1 MLIENTSPK
10 IHLPMIANRTVH
22 YFFSK
27 RLYGIPDFDV
37 WPLDVQDII
46 DLEEFRPKKPCLL
59 IEDIIVRRNS
69 DGYNFKVKMQLKFLL
84 SFPIEACCD
93 NTDEE
98 YHLYQSFH
106 AVQEQPEP
114 PEVMQAIRRAVGL
127 RKGQEKKV
135 QQFLS
140 MEKRLLRE
148 PCDKNPDALIILE
161 KTVEIPEFNP
171 YDYTSRMVRF

>member
-1 MLIENTSPK
+1 MLNEDTNQK
-10 IHLPMIANRTVH
+10 IHLLKIANRTVH

-59 IEDIIVRRNS
+59 IDNIIVRRNS
-69 DGYNFKVKMQLKFLL
+69 DGYTFKVKMQMKFLL
-84 SFPIEACCD
+84 SYTIEPCPDGA
-93 NTDEE
+93 DEE
-98 YHLYQSFH
+98 THRYRSFN
-106 AVQEQPEP
+106 AVQDQPEP
-114 PEVMQAIRRAVGL
+114 PDVLQAIRRTLGF

-140 MEKRLLRE
+140 REKRLLRE
-148 PCDKNPDALIILE
+148 PCDKNPDAIVILE
-161 KTVEIPEFNP
+161 KTVEISEFNP
-171 YDYTSRMVRF
+171 YDYTSRRISC